1 MAEITLT
8 GGDKLEARLEAIASK
23 ISRGAFLRVGFLEG
37 ATYPDG
43 TSVATVAAI
52 QNFGAPAKGI
62 PERPFFTNWVASKS
76 KSWGEALINRLKAND
91 WDLPK
96 SLEQM
101 GLGLAGQLRQSIV
114 DTNAPALSDVTL
126 LLRERFSDHN
136 QIEFGDV
143 LDAWRDVA
151 AGVKPTISG
160 TGAKPLVWTGHMLQ
174 SVDYEVTETG
184 GE

>member
-1 MAEITLT
+1 MTEITLT
-8 GGDKLEARLEAIASK
+8 GGDKLEARLEAIARK

-62 PERPFFTNWVASKS
+62 PARPFFTNMIAEKS
-76 KSWGEALINRLKAND
+76 KSWGEALVNRLKAND
-91 WDLPK
+91 WDLHK

-101 GLGLAGQLRQSIV
+101 GNGIAGQLRQSIV
-114 DTNAPALSDVTL
+114 DMNDPPLSDVTL
-126 LLRERFSDHN
+126 LLRERFRDHN
-136 QIEFGDV
+136 DISFSDV

-151 AGVKPTISG
+151 GGVKPTISG
-160 TGAKPLVWTGHMLQ
+160 TGAKPLIWTGHLLQ
-174 SVDYEVTETG
+174 SVDYEVTS
-184 GE
+184 